1 MYIKYPN
8 LAGEIAKRG
17 IKKMDIAA
25 SIGICNKAL
34 LNKMCGRTSFS
45 WPEVK
50 AIRQQFFPDMTLAYL
65 FAEDGDEN
73 AS

>member
-1 MYIKYPN
+1 MQVKYPN

-25 SIGICNKAL
+25 SIGICDKAL
-34 LNKMCGRTSFS
+34 LNKLRGRTSFS

-50 AIRQQFFPDMTLAYL
+50 AIRRQFFPDMTLDVL
-65 FAEDGDEN
+65 FAEDSDKN